1 MMSLAGASRTVVP
14 TPDEPAE
21 PADFPAMLPAAA
33 EGTGAASAAPGAAL
47 TPVPAAAAELAALLP
62 EHAARNPASMAPPID
77 RAATPV
83 RVRLA
88 VADRRFKL
96 NVFSMRM

>member
-1 MMSLAGASRTVVP
+1 VVP

-47 TPVPAAAAELAALLP
+47 TPVPAAAAELAALLALLP

-77 RAATPV
+77 RAAMPV

-88 VADRRFKL
+88 IADRRFKL
-96 NVFSMRM
+96 NVFSMRV